1 MGFSP
6 RKELQ
11 ARRLIAQGL
20 AASAARPELSSPHE
34 VTQHLLALQG
44 QTFKAGVRAI
54 AVRVNNGQKPQDEGV
69 LASIDAHDIVR
80 CWPMRGTLHFV
91 NGEDARW
98 LMRLCSP
105 RVESGASKR
114 RPALGF
120 ADGDFE
126 VAHEALNTHLLNLE
140 TGQVL
145 ARPHAY
151 QLFTDAGIDA
161 GEGRGPHLLRA
172 LGGAGDIVQLRPQGR
187 AETFV
192 HVDRLNISQREVA
205 SAEALAE
212 LGTRYLNG
220 HGPVQL
226 EDLCWWSYLT
236 KKDSKKALESAS
248 NSVKLM
254 IGGEEFY
261 APAWQKNVTEAEM
274 RAALRRTYKLPAF
287 DEYLLGYS
295 NKSFTMPDEI
305 RHEVL
310 TKNGLSWDFTV
321 KNGEVVG
328 RTV

>member
-1 MGFSP
+1 MGLSP

-20 AASAARPELSSPHE
+20 APSAARPELTSPHE
-34 VTQHLLALQG
+34 AMEHLLAVQG
-44 QTFKAGVRAI
+44 QTYKAGVRAI
-54 AVRVNNGQKPQDEGV
+54 ALRVNNGKKVSDENV
-69 LASIDAHDIVR
+69 LASIDAHEIVR

-98 LMRLCSP
+98 VMRLCSP
-105 RVESGASKR
+105 RVESGASKH

-120 ADGDFE
+120 AEGDFE
-126 VAHEALNTHLLNLE
+126 IAHEALHTHLLNLE

-145 ARPHAY
+145 ERPLAY
-151 QLFTDAGIDA
+151 QVFADAGVDVA
-161 GEGRGPHLLRA
+161 EGRGPHLLRA
-172 LGGAGDIVQLRPQGR
+172 MGGAGDIVQLRPKGR

-192 HVDRLNISQREVA
+192 HIDRLNISQRDVA
-205 SAEALAE
+205 SEEALTE
-212 LGTRYLNG
+212 LGARYLTG
-220 HGPVQL
+220 HGPVVV
-226 EDLCWWSYLT
+226 EDLCWWSYLA

-248 NSVKLM
+248 NSVRLT
-254 IGGEEFY
+254 IGSTEYY
-261 APAWQKNVTEAEM
+261 APVWQENVTETEM
-274 RAALRRTYKLPAF
+274 KAALRRTYKLPAF

-295 NKSFTMPDEI
+295 DKSFTMPDEI

-328 RTV
+328 RTR